1 MAKPKI
7 CVIVGPTASGK
18 SDFAVEFAKKN
29 NGEVISADSMQIYK
43 EMNVGTA
50 KPTKEQMQNI
60 QHHLIGIVSVSE
72 NFSVAEFVDLAN
84 ECISKITEKGKLPIV
99 CGGTG
104 LYVDSLLNGIDFSK
118 NEVDFDLRR
127 SLQKMVN
134 QGKVSKLYDEL
145 KEIDPG
151 YAARVHPNNEKRVI
165 RAIEFYKTNGITMT
179 EQKRLSLL
187 KEPKYDANIIGIT
200 YKNRDILYDRINKRV
215 DLMMKKG
222 LLDEARKLY
231 KMQLSDTAK
240 GAIGYKELFEY
251 FDGKCTLE
259 ESVENI
265 KRSSRRYAK
274 RQLTWFRKNDKI
286 NWIYKD
292 ECSLGDLM

>member
-72 NFSVAEFVDLAN
+72 NFNVAEFVDLAN

-145 KEIDPG
+145 KEIDPE

>member
-7 CVIVGPTASGK
+7 CVVVGPTAAGK

-72 NFSVAEFVDLAN
+72 NFNVAEFVDLAN

-145 KEIDPG
+145 KEIDPE

-231 KMQLSDTAK
+231 KMQLSNTAK

>member
-231 KMQLSDTAK
+231 KMQLSNTAK

>member
-1 MAKPKI
+1 
-7 CVIVGPTASGK
+7 
-18 SDFAVEFAKKN
+18 
-29 NGEVISADSMQIYK
+29 
-43 EMNVGTA
+43 
-50 KPTKEQMQNI
+50 
-60 QHHLIGIVSVSE
+60 
-72 NFSVAEFVDLAN
+72 
-84 ECISKITEKGKLPIV
+84 
-99 CGGTG
+99 
-104 LYVDSLLNGIDFSK
+104 
-118 NEVDFDLRR
+118 
-127 SLQKMVN
+127 
-134 QGKVSKLYDEL
+134 
-145 KEIDPG
+145 
-151 YAARVHPNNEKRVI
+151 
-165 RAIEFYKTNGITMT
+165 MT

>member
-7 CVIVGPTASGK
+7 CVVVGPTAAGK

-72 NFSVAEFVDLAN
+72 NFNVAEFVDLAN

-231 KMQLSDTAK
+231 KMQLSNTAK